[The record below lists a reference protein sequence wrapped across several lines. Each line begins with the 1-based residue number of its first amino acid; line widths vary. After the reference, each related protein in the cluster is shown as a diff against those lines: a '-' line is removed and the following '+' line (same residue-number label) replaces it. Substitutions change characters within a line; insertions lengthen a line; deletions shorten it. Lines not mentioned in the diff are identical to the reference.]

1 MFFLGEYKME
11 KSNIRPIDKKIPAKG
26 KVSALLFVAFI
37 TLLLFVLL
45 ASGFPKAFIT
55 DYRNTVSKGTP
66 VFERIE
72 QARDIFD
79 TLIVESVPA
88 HDFFIE
94 VYGVSQ
100 KILSK
105 KTIPDP
111 NYSYLFLTREGQITY
126 QIPQR
131 DLSTEAEK
139 VIALKGELEKEGL
152 TFLWVLAPF
161 RLLDEKSVT
170 SITFDYGKEN
180 ADYFIDQLSNS
191 GVKSLDL
198 RREFRYYLKEGFSQ
212 GDLFYN
218 TDHHWTIPAALKATG
233 VIADTL
239 NHQFNF
245 SIDTN
250 LYNEENYI
258 FKTHKDSFVGSMGRR
273 VGLIYGGKDDFTLV
287 LPKFPTD
294 IQLWET
300 DYGITTQSRGS
311 FEDSV
316 LLKEHLEDPELT
328 ANRYAAYH
336 GDNEELVFINHN
348 VNRGKIL
355 IIKDSFG
362 VPVYSFLSLGVNEV
376 RALDPRLYK
385 GSILEYAK
393 EFQPEVV
400 IFLYNVD
407 SLNSQMFQWEL

>member
-1 MFFLGEYKME
+1 MDT
-11 KSNIRPIDKKIPAKG
+11 SNIKPTKKKIPSKG
-26 KVSALLFVAFI
+26 KASAILFVAFI
-37 TLLLFVLL
+37 TLLLVVLL

-55 DYRNTVSKGTP
+55 NYRNTVPQGTP
-66 VFERIE
+66 VFDRIE

-79 TLIVESVPA
+79 TLIVESVPG
-88 HDFFIE
+88 HNFFIE
-94 VYGVSQ
+94 IYGGSQ
-100 KILSK
+100 KILGK

-131 DLSTEAEK
+131 DLSAEAEK
-139 VIALKGELEKEGL
+139 VIALKTALEKEGL
-152 TFLWVLAPF
+152 SFLWVLAPF
-161 RLLDEKSVT
+161 RLLDENSVT
-170 SITFDYGKEN
+170 PITFDYGKEN
-180 ADYFIDQLSNS
+180 ADSFVDQLSNH
-191 GVKSLDL
+191 GVRSLDL
-198 RREFRYYLKEGFSQ
+198 RGEFHDYLKEGFSQ
-212 GDLFYN
+212 QDLFYN

-233 VIADTL
+233 VIGKTL
-239 NHQFNF
+239 NKQFGF
-245 SIDTN
+245 SIEANIYKD
-250 LYNEENYI
+250 ENYI
-258 FKTHKDSFVGSMGRR
+258 FKTQKDSFVGSMGRR

-294 IQLWET
+294 IHLWET
-300 DYGITTQSRGS
+300 DYGVTTESRGS
-311 FEDSV
+311 FEDAV
-316 LLKEHLEDPELT
+316 LIKENLEDPELT

-348 VNRGKIL
+348 IDRGKIL

-362 VPVYSFLSLGVNEV
+362 VPVYSFLSLGVHEV

-393 EFQPEVV
+393 AYQPEVV